1 MTNSHFVL
9 YGKGAGKLIKFGKWV
24 AKHRILILIIAVLLL
39 IPSFFGYASTKINYD
54 ILYYLPDDIET
65 MQGQDILTD
74 EFGTG
79 AFAMYMVEGMEDN
92 DVSEL
97 KSEIENVDH
106 VKSVI
111 WYDDIM
117 DLSVPKEILP
127 EKYYEAFN
135 NGDTTLMAIF
145 FDTTTSDEET
155 LTAVQQIR
163 DISNEKCFLSGM
175 SATTLDTQEL
185 AEREEPIYVCIAV
198 ICSAIVM
205 AIFLDS
211 YIMPVFFL
219 LSIGMAIFYN
229 MGTNIFMGEI
239 SYITKALSAVLQL
252 GVTMDY
258 SIFLWHSYQEQ
269 CDRFHGD
276 KERAMAHAIKATFSS
291 VIGSSITTIAGF
303 LALCFMSFTLGGDLG
318 TVLAKGV
325 VFGVISCV
333 TILPAFILTFDK
345 VISKTM
351 HRSVIPQFNGLA
363 SLITKHYKIIICVF
377 AVILVPMIYGYC
389 NTSVYYKMDESLPRD
404 LESIVANEKLQDDFD
419 MSSTHML
426 LIDKDTPSNSKYE
439 MIDDIKKV
447 DGVKEV
453 LGLESIVGPT
463 TPDEVIPDSIREILQ
478 SDEHELLL
486 ITSQYAV
493 ASDEVNAQVTDINS
507 IVKGYDDGAMLI
519 GEAPCTKDLIT
530 ITDTDFKMVSSVSI
544 IAILIIILLVLR
556 SVSLPFV
563 LVAVIESAIFI
574 NMGIPY
580 YMGDVLPFI
589 ASIVIGTIQLGS
601 TVDYAILMTTRY
613 KRERSL
619 GADKTT
625 SIRTALQ
632 TSIQSII
639 VSAVGFF
646 AATFGVGIYSDI
658 DMISS
663 LCMLMARGA
672 LISMVVVI
680 FILPAAF
687 MICDKFI
694 CKTSKGFLPS
704 KN

>member
-79 AFAMYMVEGMEDN
+79 AFAMYMVEGMEDK

-276 KERAMAHAIKATFSS
+276 KERAMAHAIKATFTS

-351 HRSVIPQFNGLA
+351 HRSIIPQFNGLA

-625 SIRTALQ
+625 SVRTALQ